1 MEGNVRGIVV
11 GYDGSPGA
19 ETALMWAANAAKR
32 QGLPLTVLHSGEPAA
47 FPVEPA
53 YSAERLA
60 EELADESQG
69 ILQAGVEHASTVLER
84 SEISAVSVDLTPSA
98 GLVEASEKA
107 DFVVTGCRGRGRVAG
122 GLLGSVSYAVTAH
135 ARCPAIVVRGEA
147 PAHPDADHKVIIGV
161 DDSLSSQR
169 ALEVAAGIAARSG
182 ASLHIVRVGHLLSP
196 EGWAYA
202 ESEKGGTRHSRSVT
216 DEAQRTLDT
225 ARELVSEAHPE
236 VPFETEILYGDP
248 GDVLTTLGAHA
259 GLIIVGSR
267 GRGGFAGLLL
277 GSVSHKVIHNA
288 ECPVMVVRGLEE

>member
-19 ETALMWAANAAKR
+19 EIALLWAADAAKR

-69 ILQAGVEHASTVLER
+69 ILVAGIERASAVLDR
-84 SEISAVSVDLTPSA
+84 SEISSVSSDLSPA
-98 GLVEASEKA
+98 AALVEASEKA
-107 DFVVTGCRGRGRVAG
+107 DFVVTGSRGRGRVAG

-135 ARCPAIVVRGEA
+135 ARCPAVVVRGEA
-147 PAHPDADHKVIIGV
+147 PGHPDPDHKVVVGV
-161 DDSLSSQR
+161 DDSLPSQR
-169 ALEVAAGIAARSG
+169 ALEVAADIAARSG
-182 ASLHIVRVGHLLSP
+182 ARLHVVKVGHLISP

-202 ESEKGGTRHSRSVT
+202 ESQKGGTRHSRSVT
-216 DEAQRTLDT
+216 EEAQQTLDN
-225 ARELVSEAHPE
+225 ARERVTRAHPD
-236 VPFETEILYGDP
+236 VPLETEVLYGDP
-248 GDVLTTLGAHA
+248 GEVLTDLGASA
-259 GLIIVGSR
+259 GLIVVGSR

-288 ECPVMVVRGLEE
+288 ECPVMVVRG

>member
-19 ETALMWAANAAKR
+19 ETALLWAANAAKR

-69 ILQAGVEHASTVLER
+69 ILVAGIERASAVLDR
-84 SEISAVSVDLTPSA
+84 SEISSVSSELSPA
-98 GLVEASEKA
+98 AALVEASEKA
-107 DFVVTGCRGRGRVAG
+107 DFVVTGSRGRGRVAG

-135 ARCPAIVVRGEA
+135 ARCPAIVVRGET
-147 PAHPDADHKVIIGV
+147 PAHPDPDHKVVVGV
-161 DDSLSSQR
+161 DDSLPSQR
-169 ALEVAAGIAARSG
+169 ALEVAADIAARSG
-182 ASLHIVRVGHLLSP
+182 ARLHVVRVGHLISP

-216 DEAQRTLDT
+216 EEAQQTLDN
-225 ARELVSEAHPE
+225 ARERVHRAHPDLRL
-236 VPFETEILYGDP
+236 ETEVLYGDP
-248 GDVLTTLGAHA
+248 GDVLTDLGATA
-259 GLIIVGSR
+259 GLIAVGSR
-267 GRGGFAGLLL
+267 GRGGFSGLLL
-277 GSVSHKVIHNA
+277 GSVSHKVIHRA
-288 ECPVMVVRGLEE
+288 ECPVMVVSG